1 MRSKIAKKLLATSVL
16 TAMTIG
22 LVGCGEEAGVE
33 NQPTQAPAD
42 DKKPT
47 EAPATPST
55 DDKKEETPSTP
66 DVQEPEEEVSP
77 YTVLKD
83 ANGNV
88 YDLGGMDIIIRDWW
102 SGDPAEPSNA
112 YEEEL
117 DAFRTWMQ
125 ETYKFTL
132 SQKAISDWGSTPA
145 DYLEYVTT
153 GGDDQNYV
161 FMQRPCTDLTNAMYQ
176 GLMYDLTKLDCL
188 DFSESKW
195 VAGVHNV
202 YNYKGGIYGMAAE
215 GAEPR
220 LCVYFNKQVLK
231 DAGIEPDSLYD
242 IQENMQWTWDK
253 FEEICAQVTRD
264 LDSDGVNDVWG
275 YVGQDSEIMN
285 GFVYSNGGEYIGIE
299 DGKFV
304 YKLENQET
312 LDGVRKTLE
321 LNEKY
326 LRKNEPDGPWD
337 YFVGAFAQ
345 GNVAFFIDQAY
356 RGQGQLQSAQ
366 ESNGTSFDW
375 GVVCMPMGPNATD
388 YTNVYDN
395 NIAVIPAVYDAQRA
409 WNVAFAY
416 DMWYEPVP
424 GFEDYA
430 GWKAGYQKHYK
441 DTESVDLTLAR
452 LKVNGRTTAHSLVPN
467 VDMGPQFYW
476 RFGEFNNDPAALAEA
491 VRETWKA
498 YIDEANK

>member
-1 MRSKIAKKLLATSVL
+1 
-16 TAMTIG
+16 
-22 LVGCGEEAGVE
+22 
-33 NQPTQAPAD
+33 
-42 DKKPT
+42 
-47 EAPATPST
+47 
-55 DDKKEETPSTP
+55 
-66 DVQEPEEEVSP
+66 
-77 YTVLKD
+77 
-83 ANGNV
+83 
-88 YDLGGMDIIIRDWW
+88 
-102 SGDPAEPSNA
+102 
-112 YEEEL
+112 
-117 DAFRTWMQ
+117 
-125 ETYKFTL
+125 
-132 SQKAISDWGSTPA
+132 
-145 DYLEYVTT
+145 
-153 GGDDQNYV
+153 
-161 FMQRPCTDLTNAMYQ
+161 
-176 GLMYDLTKLDCL
+176 
-188 DFSESKW
+188 
-195 VAGVHNV
+195 
-202 YNYKGGIYGMAAE
+202 MAAE

-312 LDGVRKTLE
+312 LDGIRKALE

-337 YFVGAFAQ
+337 YFIGAYAQ

-395 NIAVIPAVYDAQRA
+395 NIAVIPAVYDDQRA
-409 WNVAFAY
+409 WNIAFAY

-476 RFGEFNNDPAALAEA
+476 RFGEFNNDPAALSEA
-491 VRETWKA
+491 VREVWKA
-498 YIDEANK
+498 YIDEANKN